1 MHDIAAAA
9 ASPVFGVPLSVLDV
23 APVSS
28 DRSPVEALA
37 DSTALVQEAERL
49 GYHRLWYAE
58 HHNMPGIASRRAAGR
73 RLGREPVQD
82 RRSPRARRSA
92 P

>member
-28 DRSPVEALA
+28 DRSPVDALA

-58 HHNMPGIASRRAAGR
+58 HHNMPGIASSAPAVLIAQRGERAHRASGSARAA
-73 RLGREPVQD
+73 
-82 RRSPRARRSA
+82 
-92 P
+92 

>member
-1 MHDIAAAA
+1 MT
-9 ASPVFGVPLSVLDV
+9 SQPPRPRRCSGCRSRCSTSR
-23 APVSS
+23 PVSS

-58 HHNMPGIASRRAAGR
+58 HHNMPGIASSAPAVLIAHAGGAHQRASGSARAA
-73 RLGREPVQD
+73 
-82 RRSPRARRSA
+82 
-92 P
+92 